1 MTMADTVAV
10 MNAGHIEQMG
20 APEELYDLPRTGFVA
35 TFLGQSNLTAGT
47 AAVDGDWVTF
57 SYGPERFPVPAA
69 RSALQ
74 SGAVR
79 LGVRP
84 EKCRV
89 HESDPGPST
98 QQRSVMGPAKVLD
111 VSFIGVATNYLVRS
125 PAGNTW
131 AIYEQ
136 NMDVEPQHLR
146 PGDDVWISWSPQH
159 AFLVDAEG
167 ELAKADEEAVS

>member
-10 MNAGHIEQMG
+10 MNAGRIEQMG
-20 APEELYDLPRTGFVA
+20 APEALYDLPKTAFVA
-35 TFLGQSNLTAGT
+35 TFLGQSNLTKGT
-47 AAVDGDWVTF
+47 ASKDGDWVTF
-57 SYGPERFPVPAA
+57 AYAQERFGVPAA
-69 RSALQ
+69 RAAKT
-74 SGAVR
+74 SGEVL

-89 HESDPGPST
+89 HESNPGPST
-98 QQRSVMGPAKVLD
+98 EQRSVMGPATVLD

-136 NMDVEPQHLR
+136 NMDVEPQHLK
-146 PGDDVWISWSPQH
+146 PGDDVWVSWAPQH
-159 AFLVDAEG
+159 AFIVDDG
-167 ELAKADEEAVS
+167 ERALLDEEAAS

>member
-20 APEELYDLPRTGFVA
+20 APEALYDLPETAFVA
-35 TFLGQSNLTAGT
+35 TFLGQSNLTRGQASK
-47 AAVDGDWVTF
+47 DGDWVTF
-57 SYGPERFPVPAA
+57 SHQDERFRVPIDRCAA
-69 RSALQ
+69 SSDDVL
-74 SGAVR
+74 
-79 LGVRP
+79 LGIRP

-89 HESDPGPST
+89 HDSDPGPST
-98 QQRSVMGPAKVLD
+98 DARSVMGPATVLD

-125 PAGNTW
+125 PAGNNW

-146 PGDDVWISWSPQH
+146 PGDDVWVSWAPQH
-159 AFLVDAEG
+159 AFLVADGERAQVDEDA
-167 ELAKADEEAVS
+167 AS